1 MDSDMRIF
9 AVLPLMTFFL
19 ANSLSSAAP
28 AAPTSRPVEGEGF
41 VADFWSTPDSAK
53 KIGVLVLGGSEGG
66 TPDRL
71 AKSIARQGYPVLS
84 LAYFKTAGTPD
95 YLDMIP
101 LEYFDKPIEWLRR
114 QAGAH
119 DGIVVIGGSK
129 GAELALL
136 LASMHPQITGVIAI
150 SPSSVVW
157 QGLPKEFWPPRSS
170 WSLDAKPV
178 PFVPYDVSKGFNP
191 NNLLALYEHSLEQTE
206 TVKSAT
212 IPVEQIHG
220 AVLLFSGAD
229 DKLWPSARMADDIC
243 QRLKSHAFKYR
254 YEHVDYP
261 DAGHTLS
268 EYSMIGGT
276 ADGNRKA
283 RLDSARRIQEF
294 LGAADAGNSGG
305 AATQP

>member
-1 MDSDMRIF
+1 MHIF
-9 AVLPLMTFFL
+9 TVLPLIAFL
-19 ANSLSSAAP
+19 LASSLSSTAA
-28 AAPTSRPVEGEGF
+28 AAPTSRPVDGQGF
-41 VADFWSTPDSAK
+41 VADFWSTPDSAR

-71 AKSIARQGYPVLS
+71 AKSIAREGYPVLS
-84 LAYFKTAGTPD
+84 LAYFKTTGTPD

-101 LEYFDKPIEWLRR
+101 LEYFDKPIEWLS
-114 QAGAH
+114 QQSAPN
-119 DGIVVIGGSK
+119 GIVVVGGSK

-157 QGLPKEFWPPRSS
+157 QGLPKVFWPPRSS
-170 WSLDAKPV
+170 WSLAGKPV
-178 PFVPYDVSKGFNP
+178 PFVPYDVSKGFDP
-191 NNLLALYEHSLEQTE
+191 NNLLALYEQSLEQTE
-206 TVKSAT
+206 TVKSAA

-220 AVLLFSGAD
+220 PVLLFSGAD
-229 DKLWPSARMADDIC
+229 DKLWPSARMADAIC

-254 YEHVDYP
+254 YEHIDYP

-268 EYSMIGGT
+268 EYFMLGGT
-276 ADGNRKA
+276 ADGNHKA
-283 RLDSARRIQEF
+283 RLDSGLRIRKF
-294 LGAADAGNSGG
+294 LNTADAGNSGG